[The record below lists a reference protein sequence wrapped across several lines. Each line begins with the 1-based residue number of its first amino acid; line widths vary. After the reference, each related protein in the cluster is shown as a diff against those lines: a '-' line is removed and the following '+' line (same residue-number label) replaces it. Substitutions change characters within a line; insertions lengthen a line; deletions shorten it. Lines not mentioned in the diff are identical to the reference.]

1 MRRFH
6 WSWLPVGLMVA
17 LLVAGV
23 ALMVWEAIA

>member
-1 MRRFH
+1 MREPWVTLFAG
-6 WSWLPVGLMVA
+6 VMVC